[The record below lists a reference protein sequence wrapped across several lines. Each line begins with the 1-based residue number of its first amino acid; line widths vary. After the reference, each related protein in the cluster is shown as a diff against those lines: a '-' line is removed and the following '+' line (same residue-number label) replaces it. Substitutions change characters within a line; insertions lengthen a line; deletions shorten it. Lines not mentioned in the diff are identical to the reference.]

1 MSTSYAN
8 IFGRFAI
15 SIQDYE
21 LDRLYALSLT
31 LYEEYL
37 TGFLKSA
44 VVKFKRCSNDLSDR
58 DDVLRVFNQTLT
70 EEEEEILSVLM
81 QVEWFTREVNRIMDI
96 RLGLNNTD
104 FKRAS
109 EAMNLKEKRE
119 RLKQL
124 KEDVDRLIVDYTYNK
139 ADLTTLG

>member
-1 MSTSYAN
+1 
-8 IFGRFAI
+8 
-15 SIQDYE
+15 
-21 LDRLYALSLT
+21 LYALSLT

-44 VVKFKRCSNDLSDR
+44 IPFFKRCSKDLSLSNR
-58 DDVLRVFNQTLT
+58 DDTTRIFTATLT
-70 EEEEEILSVLM
+70 EEEEEILSALM
-81 QVEWFTREVNRIMDI
+81 GIKWFEREVNRIMDI

-124 KEDVDRLIVDYTYNK
+124 KEDADRLIVDYTYDN